1 MEQKRLKT
9 AIIGVGRWGKNVAKE
24 LAEQSTLVAYAS
36 SSTGA
41 DEAWMAEVMP
51 DAKRLS
57 VDEICVRDDIQAVS
71 VATPIAT
78 HADIVRKLLT
88 AGKHVLCEKS
98 LAENAKTGHELST
111 LAKEKALILVTGY
124 VYLYHPAYQELKKKI
139 AGKKISRIEFNWEK
153 YGSFVETIE
162 MNLLTHHFAILLDLL
177 GMPAGATVTRREKG
191 ESACDVLDTTISYP
205 DCEAFS
211 HIDRMS
217 KETTHAM
224 TVHAEGKKFVWEG
237 AQMRDE
243 RGIFESRDTP
253 LALEIAAFLAAV
265 AGGALPQTAG
275 DFGARVLEIHEM
287 VKEA

>member
-1 MEQKRLKT
+1 MEQKELKT

-36 SSTGA
+36 SAAGM

-57 VDEICVRDDIQAVS
+57 VDEICAREDIQAVS

-78 HADIVRKLLT
+78 HAELVRKLLS

-98 LAENAKTGHELST
+98 LTEDAKTGYELAT
-111 LAKEKALILVTGY
+111 LAKERSLLLVTGY
-124 VYLYHPAYQELKKKI
+124 VYLYHPAYQELKKDI
-139 AGKKISRIEFNWEK
+139 AGKNISRIEFNWKK

-177 GMPAGATVTRREKG
+177 GMPTGISITHREKG
-191 ESACDVLDTTISYP
+191 ESACDVLDTTIAYP
-205 DCEAFS
+205 TCEVFS

-217 KETTHAM
+217 KERTHTM
-224 TVHAEGKKFVWEG
+224 TVHADGKEFVWEG
-237 AQMRDE
+237 AQLRDE
-243 RGIFESRDTP
+243 HGIFESRDTP
-253 LALEIAAFLAAV
+253 LALEVGAFLGAV
-265 AGGALPQTAG
+265 AEGDLPLTAG

-287 VKEA
+287 VH